1 MDVQIR
7 ARFLVVR
14 AASVVFA
21 YVGFMLSLFSV
32 VLAPL
37 LPRAIAASDPGRL
50 PTAAPHRRASVQST
64 TDSAESYASQSSS
77 DASSISKP
85 AATPTSPTRPP
96 RPSSQRVSSLPA
108 IPDAGSNGS
117 PSGSDYFSH
126 SPWVEVDPANA
137 LNTRPAEP
145 TSSPAAPLP
154 APAPAPTPTSA
165 APRLVSAATL
175 PPPVSA
181 TASTSTTASAPGPA
195 PPAKPPL
202 LRPATIAGAPLRVE
216 RSKSPGGAF
225 RLPLRR
231 SWIAHRSAS
240 ETGADKAKEA
250 GAEKGQ
256 DGEKEGKGKAR
267 AVTDPELR
275 RPTSMRCF
283 SKDAADE
290 RALRKSSSTPDG
302 GLVAKWK
309 VHRHRKAAPA
319 PSASALPSAP
329 SSPSS
334 APTPAPAPAT
344 AQVCTC
350 KFPLC
355 PHHHHAPRSPPAR
368 TQPYAAPYYF
378 PPPGSPEAVDYVR
391 RAREERSLS
400 TGRR

>member
-77 DASSISKP
+77 DASASTTSKP
-85 AATPTSPTRPP
+85 SAATPTSPTRPP

-108 IPDAGSNGS
+108 IPDAG
-117 PSGSDYFSH
+117 GSDYFSH
-126 SPWVEVDPANA
+126 SPWVEVDPANT

-145 TSSPAAPLP
+145 TSSPAPLAAAPPP
-154 APAPAPTPTSA
+154 APAPPPA
-165 APRLVSAATL
+165 APRLVSAVTF

-202 LRPATIAGAPLRVE
+202 LRPATIAGAPLRAE

-240 ETGADKAKEA
+240 ETGAEKAKDARAAKEDREE
-250 GAEKGQ
+250 G
-256 DGEKEGKGKAR
+256 EGKGKAR

-275 RPTSMRCF
+275 RPVSMRCF

-319 PSASALPSAP
+319 PSALPSAP

-334 APTPAPAPAT
+334 APPAER
-344 AQVCTC
+344 QHCTC